1 MTGVMKMNNS
11 LQYTLLTRDF
21 VEYILLSLNSDYRSY
36 IKFNKKKSKLS
47 NLLYLENFDCVISSI
62 AYNTFIHGKQIVYF
76 YEKDNKIIL
85 TLEKHV
91 EEKLLGKTVI
101 KFPKKIMNGWRRKRL
116 LNKVGK
122 MIYPT
127 LSENE
132 NYDNYCRDSVFIMDL
147 INDDFDKMTK
157 KILSINT
164 NRSKC
169 TDVYILYRELQKR
182 KSQTILI
189 NSIFDS
195 INSSLH
201 KLLPIVDKSDI
212 VSFDCLSLEELDDI
226 EQKLLSGSIQ
236 INEVTNLLYK
246 R

>member
-1 MTGVMKMNNS
+1 
-11 LQYTLLTRDF
+11 
-21 VEYILLSLNSDYRSY
+21 
-36 IKFNKKKSKLS
+36 
-47 NLLYLENFDCVISSI
+47 
-62 AYNTFIHGKQIVYF
+62 
-76 YEKDNKIIL
+76 
-85 TLEKHV
+85 
-91 EEKLLGKTVI
+91 
-101 KFPKKIMNGWRRKRL
+101 
-116 LNKVGK
+116 
-122 MIYPT
+122 
-127 LSENE
+127 
-132 NYDNYCRDSVFIMDL
+132 
-147 INDDFDKMTK
+147 MTK
-157 KILSINT
+157 RILSINT

-236 INEVTNLLYK
+236 ICEVTNLLYK